1 MADIW
6 VSILQNIEQN
16 ADIFQWFV
24 VIIIAIIIFSII
36 ATVIKKR
43 LLKKVKT
50 KKQASNV
57 TTFIDLLRFLFIIF
71 LVIIAVTSYY
81 GRWGEVGFIAGLLTV
96 AIGWALQR
104 PISGVVAWLILVTR
118 RPFIIG
124 DRVIISNIKGDI
136 TNITLSHI
144 YLDEV
149 GGTIEGEE
157 RSGRTVM
164 IPTSLIFEK
173 EIINYTHHDDYIL
186 DEVTTAITY
195 ESNLEKAE
203 EIMLSSVRNIMN
215 SYWEDF
221 PKKIPTEPHNRLMF
235 KDSGIDVTVRYYT
248 LTTKRNEIAT
258 KIRRDIFN
266 QIRNTKDV
274 EIAYPHTEVLF
285 REKKIC

>member
-6 VSILQNIEQN
+6 SSILQNIEQY
-16 ADIFQWFV
+16 ADIFQWIA
-24 VIIIAIIIFSII
+24 VIVISILIFSILSS
-36 ATVIKKR
+36 VIKKR

-50 KKQASNV
+50 KKQVSNV
-57 TTFIDLLRFLFIIF
+57 TTFIDLLRFIFVIF

-96 AIGWALQR
+96 AIGWALQK
-104 PISGVVAWLILVTR
+104 PISGVVAWLILITR

-124 DRVIISNIKGDI
+124 DRVIISNVKGDI
-136 TNITLSHI
+136 SNITLTHI

-173 EIINYTHHDDYIL
+173 EIINYTRSDDYIL
-186 DEVTTAITY
+186 DEITTAITY

-203 EIMLSSVRNIMN
+203 KIMLSSVSKIMKPL
-215 SYWEDF
+215 WDDF
-221 PKKIPTEPHNRLMF
+221 PKRIHKEPHNRLLF

-248 LTTKRNEIAT
+248 IATKRNEIST

-266 QIRNTKDV
+266 QIRETNDV

-285 REKKIC
+285 RQKKQ